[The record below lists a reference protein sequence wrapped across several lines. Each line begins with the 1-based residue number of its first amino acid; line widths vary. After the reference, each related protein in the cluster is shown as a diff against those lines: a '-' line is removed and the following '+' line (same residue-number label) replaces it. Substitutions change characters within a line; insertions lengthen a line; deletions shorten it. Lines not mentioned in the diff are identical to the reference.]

1 MARKSVRENKNM
13 YQLAREEAG
22 FTRAQASEI
31 SGDLLSDSQIEKIE
45 SERKQPYPEEVLT
58 MARIYK
64 NPGLCNVYC
73 SQVCAIGQE
82 YVPHV
87 EVKDL
92 SHIAMEVLLS
102 VNRLAR
108 EKERL
113 VEISVDDKIT
123 DDELEDFARIRN
135 ELNSISMTVT
145 ALQLW
150 VDKMLASGNIDKE
163 KLDQY

>member
-1 MARKSVRENKNM
+1 MARKSVRENKNI

-31 SGDLLSDSQIEKIE
+31 SGELLSDSRIEKIE
-45 SERKQPYPEEVLT
+45 SERNQPYPEEVLT
-58 MARIYK
+58 MSKVYK

-73 SQVCAIGQE
+73 SKVCAIGQE
-82 YVPHV
+82 YVPQV

-113 VEISVDDKIT
+113 VEISVDDQIT
-123 DDELEDFARIRN
+123 DDEIEDFVRIRN

-150 VDKMLASGNIDKE
+150 VDQMIASGKINKDKLE
-163 KLDQY
+163 AF